1 MNMISRKIW
10 WNAYMANIFCKFFE
24 LRGHYS
30 SKLLRHLIRNSIST
44 KNFRQMAGHTNVKL
58 HFQFKYTKANDTI
71 IDIFNS
77 TLQTFLNYTDYKLC
91 NLEQKLMIA
100 SKTWPTLFISTIMLK
115 GVAENSEKWDGFFN
129 ITTQLR
135 IKRSR

>member
-1 MNMISRKIW
+1 
-10 WNAYMANIFCKFFE
+10 
-24 LRGHYS
+24 
-30 SKLLRHLIRNSIST
+30 
-44 KNFRQMAGHTNVKL
+44 MAGHTNVKL

-100 SKTWPTLFISTIMLK
+100 SKT
-115 GVAENSEKWDGFFN
+115 
-129 ITTQLR
+129 
-135 IKRSR
+135 